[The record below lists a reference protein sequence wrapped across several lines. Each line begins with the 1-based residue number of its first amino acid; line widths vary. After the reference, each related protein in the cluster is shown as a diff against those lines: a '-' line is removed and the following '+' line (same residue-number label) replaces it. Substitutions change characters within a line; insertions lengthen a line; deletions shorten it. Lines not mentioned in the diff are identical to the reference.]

1 MEKTDMETIVEEV
14 MAKLERRSSG
24 GVPIGISARHC
35 HLDRSSL
42 HTLFGEGSELSK
54 KADLS
59 QPGQFAANET
69 VTIAGPKGTIPNVRI
84 LGPLRPVSQVEV
96 SRTDAF
102 KLGGAPP
109 VRLSGDIG
117 GSAPVTLI
125 GPKGSIYLK
134 EGLIIAKAHI
144 HMHPDDAT
152 FYNVTNGEEVDVKV
166 RGEGRTLTFSE
177 VVIRV
182 SDKYRLDMHVDTD
195 EANAAALHKNSE
207 GSLIKADKDG

>member
-1 MEKTDMETIVEEV
+1 MEKADMETIVEEV

-35 HLDRSSL
+35 HLDRSTL
-42 HTLFGEGSELSK
+42 QTLFGEGYELSK
-54 KADLS
+54 KAELS

-102 KLGGAPP
+102 KLGGTPP

-117 GSAPVTLI
+117 DSAPVTLI

-207 GSLIKADKDG
+207 VSLIKADKDG